1 MFNKGLANSRLRFM
15 ADIWNTENHTF
26 RNLTHFFPVTSDLY
40 KSQFLNWLT
49 LKKSIPNE
57 WFNVDVKSN
66 ESDYDKSNVIIIN
79 NSIVAINK
87 LTSNSIYNHFIS
99 LSITNS
105 VSECK
110 LKQNYTSLEWPQV
123 CSAIY
128 SSSIDTYSRQF
139 RFRILHNY
147 LTVNDLLYKWKL
159 VDTNKCSYCHT
170 EAETL
175 VHLFCDCAVPRTLYY
190 QIKSWLENMNVKMP
204 DLTVSFILYGATS
217 EKCKNIKLIQH
228 INNLYKQ
235 FVFQCRGETELHF
248 KQFRHRLNIIEN
260 VEGIVAKN
268 KNKVDVHLKK
278 WGPIKI
284 YLESE
289 L

>member
-1 MFNKGLANSRLRFM
+1 M
-15 ADIWNTENHTF
+15 
-26 RNLTHFFPVTSDLY
+26 
-40 KSQFLNWLT
+40 
-49 LKKSIPNE
+49 
-57 WFNVDVKSN
+57 
-66 ESDYDKSNVIIIN
+66 
-79 NSIVAINK
+79 
-87 LTSNSIYNHFIS
+87 IY
-99 LSITNS
+99 
-105 VSECK
+105 
-110 LKQNYTSLEWPQV
+110 
-123 CSAIY
+123 
-128 SSSIDTYSRQF
+128 
-139 RFRILHNY
+139 
-147 LTVNDLLYKWKL
+147 YKWKL

-175 VHLFCDCAVPRTLYY
+175 VHLFPRTLYY
-190 QIKSWLENMNVKMP
+190 QIKCWLENMNVKMP

-217 EKCKNIKLIQH
+217 EKCTNIKLIQH

-284 YLESE
+284 YLVSE